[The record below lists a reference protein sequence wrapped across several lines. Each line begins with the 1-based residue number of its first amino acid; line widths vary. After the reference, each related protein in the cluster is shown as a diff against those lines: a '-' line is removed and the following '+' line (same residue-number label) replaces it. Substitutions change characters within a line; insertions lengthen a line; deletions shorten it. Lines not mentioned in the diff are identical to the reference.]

1 MILLDGERL
10 GCEQCIRGHRAADCQ
25 HLGKFLISIK
35 GRGRPAAKDE
45 SIRYR
50 IAPNPK
56 IIKTSYEPI
65 ESKNGRGKSGTK
77 KFCYHL
83 DPDTTIELYK
93 VKLGKGFKVIG
104 PVKEFKY
111 QNSFKVRPAD
121 RSQSEVGQQMGTQQL
136 HNNQMILQHQSNQQ
150 QEQPAVNNEAV
161 FAFPDALTNQLAQ
174 MVNRPPSTSN
184 TLSSSVSPTN
194 QHFSVPPTPVPS
206 PVSALTSREGS
217 RVMEDV
223 FDPNSRPS
231 FSSDT
236 TASMSNSYE
245 NMQPFLHDNQ
255 LNHPMT
261 IDEIALLQQNGV
273 LSNEQVFRLYDF
285 NAQGHIQQQQYHQPS
300 ETPKTP
306 SSASQASHTATLG
319 AGNEHENGAAF
330 SHEFFIQ
337 NFLGDAISEEP
348 HNSDVQ
354 WPTGLGPEGISR
366 F

>member
-25 HLGKFLISIK
+25 HLGKHLISIK

-83 DPDTTIELYK
+83 DPDTAIELYK

-111 QNSFKVRPAD
+111 QNSFKVRPTGQ
-121 RSQSEVGQQMGTQQL
+121 SQPQVEQQTATQGSSI
-136 HNNQMILQHQSNQQ
+136 HQMHPQQ
-150 QEQPAVNNEAV
+150 VKVEEQEQAPVNNGSV
-161 FAFPDALTNQLAQ
+161 FAFPHAITNQLVQ
-174 MVNRPPSTSN
+174 MMNRPRSTSN

-194 QHFSVPPTPVPS
+194 QNFSVPPTPVPS
-206 PVSALTSREGS
+206 PNSVLTSREGS
-217 RVMEDV
+217 RVLEDM
-223 FDPNSRPS
+223 FDANSRPS

-236 TASMSNSYE
+236 TANSYE
-245 NMQPFLHDNQ
+245 NMQPLLQNHQFD
-255 LNHPMT
+255 HPMT
-261 IDEIALLQQNGV
+261 VDEITFLQQNGA

-285 NAQGHIQQQQYHQPS
+285 NNSGHIHHQQHHQA
-300 ETPKTP
+300 ETPKES
-306 SSASQASHTATLG
+306 SSASQTSHTATVG
-319 AGNEHENGAAF
+319 TGNEHENGVAF
-330 SHEFFIQ
+330 GHEYFIQ

-354 WPTGLGPEGISR
+354 WPAGFGNDGLSR